1 MTPAREAVY
10 LPLMALTVALLG
22 GLRIGAPVVLLPP
35 SLFALVL
42 GLLLMGVLI
51 HSGALAPDRLLS
63 ESRPPLANVNG
74 FLVLVTLFFA
84 SAQTFAALTPDAG
97 LPRALFSVYF
107 LILMLNTLA
116 ARPDRVRVLQSL
128 AVTFGAAFVLNF
140 VVLDALSDPEGGR
153 LKRVLQVLLEGITLG
168 ALSQPVHHP
177 ATGYITFFAIV
188 LFLVTLA
195 SLPRRLPRP
204 SRGLTALLPAD
215 EDRRQLPP

>member
-1 MTPAREAVY
+1 MTPAREAVF

-35 SLFALVL
+35 PLFALVL

-51 HSGALAPDRLLS
+51 QSGALAPDRLLS
-63 ESRPPLANVNG
+63 ESRPPLANANG
-74 FLVLVTLFFA
+74 FLVLATLFFA
-84 SAQTFAALTPDAG
+84 CAQTFAALTPDSG
-97 LPRALFSVYF
+97 LPRVLFSVYF

-140 VVLDALSDPEGGR
+140 VALDALSDPEGGR

-168 ALSQPVHHP
+168 VLSQPVHHP
-177 ATGYITFFAIV
+177 ATGYITFFVIV
-188 LFLVTLA
+188 LFLVTLS

-204 SRGLTALLPAD
+204 SRGLTLLQPAD
-215 EDRRQLPP
+215 QDRGQLPR